1 MAFLSKFTN
10 TGIAMAITLAFGF
23 WLSRRGKPYN
33 GLLFNIHKL
42 AALAVVVTAA
52 VAFYDLMQNAP
63 WSALLP
69 VALILAVFCAVTL
82 FATGAM
88 MSIGT
93 AQDALALVVHKISP
107 ALLLVAL
114 AAALLIFAL

>member
-1 MAFLSKFTN
+1 MTFLSKFIN
-10 TGIAMAITLAFGF
+10 TGIAMVITLSFGF

-52 VAFYDLMQNAP
+52 FAFYDLMKNTA
-63 WSALLP
+63 WLALLP
-69 VALILAVFCAVTL
+69 IALILAALCAVAL
-82 FATGAM
+82 FASGAM

-107 ALLLVAL
+107 ALLLAAL